1 MADEDLVEAW
11 KLCDGW
17 MIEFCTIIRDHIA
30 GDHVPEVWI
39 DPDGSVYPGPMC
51 LQHAE
56 SDNFEPAGVYA
67 TKQTWELLVQMFGY
81 TTEDDGEISLE
92 PDLIKPT
99 LVPLEI
105 TDRMDMDRLDSPQG
119 HLLEFASYCAGVMG
133 LVE

>member
-51 LQHAE
+51 IYHAE
-56 SDNFEPAGVYA
+56 PDNSDVYA
-67 TKQTWELLVQMFGY
+67 TRQTWELLVQMFGY
-81 TTEDDGEISLE
+81 ITEEGGEISLE

-105 TDRMDMDRLDSPQG
+105 TDRLDMGLDPPTPQG
-119 HLLEFASYCAGVMG
+119 QLLEYASYCAGVMG
-133 LVE
+133 LVD